1 MTIINRNQLKAAFQP
16 EQAERALLTLV
27 VDKSLQKF
35 GLNFPVVSMPFV
47 REEVATIKGS
57 FTALSN
63 VCYTLDSDEAT
74 FASIEKLLIEV
85 GISHNVVSVE
95 VIGGNVDETFY
106 QVKLNIEAMEVA
118 A

>member
-47 REEVATIKGS
+47 REEVATTKGS
-57 FTALSN
+57 FTNHECETVSN
-63 VCYTLDSDEAT
+63 V
-74 FASIEKLLIEV
+74 
-85 GISHNVVSVE
+85 H
-95 VIGGNVDETFY
+95 
-106 QVKLNIEAMEVA
+106 
-118 A
+118 